1 MMRSGIATLGHRPV
15 LEVCD
20 AVRLDGPDLL
30 EPHLSVPEVAED
42 ARAVAE
48 QQGNDVQ
55 LEFVQQARGA

>member
-1 MMRSGIATLGHRPV
+1 
-15 LEVCD
+15 VCD